1 MLCASGLNEG
11 PLDVLIILKRP
22 SSFLFQL
29 QLLVVEVL
37 VVRHLDGKHLVQYQE
52 P

>member
-1 MLCASGLNEG
+1 MLRASGLNAG

-22 SSFLFQL
+22 SSYLFQL
-29 QLLVVEVL
+29 QLLIVEVV
-37 VVRHLDGKHLVQYQE
+37 VVRHLDVKHLVQYQE